1 MNIGDNIFSGYKRY
15 LCEITFFYS
24 ALFNSLLKQDRRKM
38 WKSIYK
44 STIINMLQSENKV
57 SPIFKVPT
65 SALLYAGKH
74 RSITSLRPSSGYSLN
89 YQ

>member
-1 MNIGDNIFSGYKRY
+1 MYVKSP
-15 LCEITFFYS
+15 FFYS
-24 ALFNSLLKQDRRKM
+24 ALFNSLLKQDRHKM

-65 SALLYAGKH
+65 SALL
-74 RSITSLRPSSGYSLN
+74 
-89 YQ
+89 